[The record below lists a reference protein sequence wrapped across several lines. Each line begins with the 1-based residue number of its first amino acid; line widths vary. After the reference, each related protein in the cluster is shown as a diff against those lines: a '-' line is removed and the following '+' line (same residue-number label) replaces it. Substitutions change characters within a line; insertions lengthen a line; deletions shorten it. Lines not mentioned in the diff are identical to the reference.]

1 MEGLP
6 THDNLPHGT
15 MHTVMVIDDL
25 MEEVSKSKT
34 AMEIFTKHS
43 HHRNMTVLFLFQKL
57 YGCTHNTRVI
67 SQNAYLMVLFKN
79 PSDASSVQTLG
90 RQMYPVSLQCIY

>member
-6 THDNLPHGT
+6 THDNLPRGT

-34 AMEIFTKHS
+34 AMDIFTKHS
-43 HHRNMTVLFLFQKL
+43 HHRNMTDSVIFIPKVIRLHTQHKSHISECIP
-57 YGCTHNTRVI
+57 YGTV
-67 SQNAYLMVLFKN
+67 
-79 PSDASSVQTLG
+79 
-90 RQMYPVSLQCIY
+90 